1 MPPTSPTP
9 PYSVRAVKELAYPS
23 RSGLEKVGLPP
34 LERHVEPDRM
44 RLSSS
49 TCVRNADKLFNEGR
63 HIQGCDTESSRV
75 VVLEELK
82 RRIRDELV
90 VGKTRVLE
98 ENLSVAKRLFALSEE
113 GDIDLRV
120 DRSRLT
126 NRQLIALYM
135 VAKAY
140 AKEGGLVESEVVTND
155 ELVEKLGLSYNTV
168 RGSATNRLRREGIM
182 LTDDGQHRIEYSK
195 IGVVLGEVLER

>member
-1 MPPTSPTP
+1 M
-9 PYSVRAVKELAYPS
+9 VL
-23 RSGLEKVGLPP
+23 LEQL
-34 LERHVEPDRM
+34 R
-44 RLSSS
+44 
-49 TCVRNADKLFNEGR
+49 
-63 HIQGCDTESSRV
+63 
-75 VVLEELK
+75 
-82 RRIRDELV
+82 RRIREELV

-98 ENLSVAKRLFALSEE
+98 ENLPHAKRLFALSEE
-113 GDIDLRV
+113 GEIDLRV

-140 AKEGGLVESEVVTND
+140 AKEGGLVESEVVTNE

-182 LTDDGQHRIEYSK
+182 YTDNGHHRIEYSK
-195 IGVVLGEVLER
+195 IGVVLGDLLER

>member
-1 MPPTSPTP
+1 M
-9 PYSVRAVKELAYPS
+9 
-23 RSGLEKVGLPP
+23 
-34 LERHVEPDRM
+34 
-44 RLSSS
+44 
-49 TCVRNADKLFNEGR
+49 
-63 HIQGCDTESSRV
+63 

-126 NRQLIALYM
+126 NRRLIALYM